1 MIKEFTCIIC
11 PNGCEIE
18 AELREDGS
26 IAEVRGAACPRG
38 TAYVEQELTAPM
50 RTIASSVKVKNG
62 ELPLTSVRINR
73 PVPKDRIFDV
83 MNEIRKVTLEAPVYS
98 GQLVVIDLL
107 GLGADLIVTKSVA
120 KRS

>member
-1 MIKEFTCIIC
+1 
-11 PNGCEIE
+11 
-18 AELREDGS
+18 
-26 IAEVRGAACPRG
+26 
-38 TAYVEQELTAPM
+38 M
-50 RTIASSVKVKNG
+50 RTIASSVRVKNG

-107 GLGADLIVTKSVA
+107 GLGAELIVTKSVA